1 MCFNIPYRNYPDFD
15 YIYIAN
21 NYNIL
26 MRNLS
31 VRHHVMNMKHLLMTA
46 HGYLVLHVHPRDRI
60 LKFKLEL
67 ECLALGTPRGPCEA
81 SSRPPSA
88 RWVG

>member
-1 MCFNIPYRNYPDFD
+1 
-15 YIYIAN
+15 
-21 NYNIL
+21 
-26 MRNLS
+26 
-31 VRHHVMNMKHLLMTA
+31 MNMKHLLMTA